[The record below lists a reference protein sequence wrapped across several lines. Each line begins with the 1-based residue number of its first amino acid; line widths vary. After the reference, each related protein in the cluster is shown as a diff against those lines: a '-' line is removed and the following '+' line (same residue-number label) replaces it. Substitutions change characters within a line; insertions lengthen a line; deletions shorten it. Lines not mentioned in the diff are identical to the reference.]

1 MTSEQNQS
9 EETAPTTSEEAS
21 AQTDDAP
28 QATPVLNR
36 AERRAQSKGK
46 KGGASAPSNPGQT
59 GNVNA
64 RTSGNRIGGAVG
76 QNRLPRTGNK

>member
-1 MTSEQNQS
+1 MTPQENQS
-9 EETAPTTSEEAS
+9 DDTAPATSEEVS
-21 AQTDDAP
+21 AQTDKP
-28 QATPVLNR
+28 SQMTPVLNR
-36 AERRAQSKGK
+36 AERRAQAKGK
-46 KGGASAPSNPGQT
+46 KGGAGAAFQPDQA